1 MRGALKMKTVTNSKY
16 GNQSV
21 LTYGDVERPKP
32 KSDEILVRN
41 RAVAVNPV
49 DWKIR
54 NGLGEMFGLRLPIV
68 LGCEIAGTIDEV
80 GSDVRDFHAGDPVYG
95 YVSLQ
100 RNGGYAEYTIAKPD
114 EIVPKPGSL
123 DFDNAAAVAVGALT
137 SWQAI
142 FDTANL
148 QAGER
153 ILITSASGSV
163 GSMAA
168 QLAKAKGAFV
178 IAMAIGQE

>member
-1 MRGALKMKTVTNSKY
+1 MRVALKMKAVTISKY
-16 GNQSV
+16 GDQSV

-41 RAVAVNPV
+41 CAVAVNPV

-95 YVSLQ
+95 YVSLR
-100 RNGGYAEYTIAKPD
+100 RNGGYAEYAIAKRD

-123 DFDNAAAVAVGALT
+123 DFDNAAAVAVGTLT

-153 ILITSASGSV
+153 ILITGASVASAQWQCNSPKRRGR
-163 GSMAA
+163 
-168 QLAKAKGAFV
+168 L
-178 IAMAIGQE
+178 